1 MHTRFFSDV
10 AMNAISPQRREA
22 APPASLF
29 AHYLLRK
36 DYEEF
41 FSAPM
46 QKTFCS
52 TRISMAHLLSRSE
65 HRPAALAHLL
75 PFRRSR
81 GRLLRLFFSMF
92 TGLVILLA
100 FASGVVLLVKDT
112 PLSLLQHLAHA
123 PISAIP
129 LLLIGV
135 ASLCFQA
142 VIRPTPLD
150 LFKAGIVSAAFLL
163 WGIDQLLPTGWV
175 ATTLGD
181 IVIVLYV
188 IDLGWMM
195 GDRLKERYSSIRQK
209 TQPLPVHP
217 AHCLHPLPSSSDARP
232 PELLPLSDLPTWQK
246 EAQLG
251 DLRFR
256 EAPINP
262 SSVLKRYRLVPLHGA
277 DRR

>member
-1 MHTRFFSDV
+1 
-10 AMNAISPQRREA
+10 
-22 APPASLF
+22 
-29 AHYLLRK
+29 
-36 DYEEF
+36 
-41 FSAPM
+41 
-46 QKTFCS
+46 
-52 TRISMAHLLSRSE
+52 
-65 HRPAALAHLL
+65 
-75 PFRRSR
+75 
-81 GRLLRLFFSMF
+81 MF

-135 ASLCFQA
+135 ASLCFQI

-150 LFKAGIVSAAFLL
+150 LFKASLVSAAFLL

-195 GDRLKERYSSIRQK
+195 GDRLKERYTFMQQK
-209 TQPLPVHP
+209 TQLLPVHP
-217 AHCLHPLPSSSDARP
+217 ARCLHLLPMSSDARSS
-232 PELLPLSDLPTWQK
+232 ELLPLSNQTTPQK
-246 EAQLG
+246 VVQSGHPRYQEASH
-251 DLRFR
+251 D
-256 EAPINP
+256 P
-262 SSVLKRYRLVPLHGA
+262 SSVLKRNRLVPLRGA